1 MLLFRLG
8 WIDLPWKKV
17 GYWLLAEKD
26 WLGFVL
32 VKL

>member
-17 GYWLLAEKD
+17 GYWLLAEKG
-26 WLGFVL
+26 LVGFCFG
-32 VKL
+32 